1 MHSLKTPLDR
11 IPLDISLGDMA
22 STPACIVDQVSATLK
37 EVFDRRMKDVE
48 DVYQRRV
55 TELEAHV
62 RHRDRRIEDF
72 QELLYLKDDAVKSLL
87 LSLKESGAMLD
98 QLRHDNMLLQREKDQ
113 LQQDIDD
120 LEQRPEPMPCGMPE
134 LTRVALD
141 QARRWDSDARVI
153 EQKKEIGRLREKVEV
168 LKASPITMGE
178 FWERFEEKNLVES
191 ESEESLMPDYDP
203 TETIFAFMRRLIIE
217 IQEAEDEQEG
227 GFQFSV
233 LLPRIDPVFG

>member
-1 MHSLKTPLDR
+1 
-11 IPLDISLGDMA
+11 
-22 STPACIVDQVSATLK
+22 
-37 EVFDRRMKDVE
+37 MKDVE
-48 DVYQRRV
+48 EVYQRRV
-55 TELEAHV
+55 TELEAHI
-62 RHRDRRIEDF
+62 RNRDRRIEDL
-72 QELLYLKDDAVKSLL
+72 QGLLAFRDDMVKSLL
-87 LSLKESGAMLD
+87 LSLRESNAVAG
-98 QLRHDNMLLQREKDQ
+98 QLRSDNVLLQREKDQ
-113 LQQDIDD
+113 LQRDIDD

-141 QARRWDSDARVI
+141 QVRKWDSDARVD
-153 EQKKEIGRLREKVEV
+153 EQKKEIGRLREKVEA

-191 ESEESLMPDYDP
+191 ESEESLRPDYDP

-233 LLPRIDPVFG
+233 LLPRIDSVFG